1 MNVQLIAL
9 DMDGT
14 TLQDDHLSISLRT
27 EQAIKA
33 AVAKGIVVVPATGR
47 LDTLLPQSLMRMD
60 GIRYAITS
68 NGAATYDMQNQK
80 MIYSD
85 FIQAEVVQEILNMLP
100 LKDVLVEIF
109 RNGKLLVERSYI
121 ETLLNY
127 PVSFLHLDVLKRIQT
142 QVDDL
147 SDYVQTHSDQ
157 IEKINMPF
165 VQPEYQNFLWE
176 KLSIL
181 PSIALTSSI
190 ANNMEINSA
199 TANKGAALQ
208 KLCEFLKIA
217 PENVIAMGDNGND
230 IEMLQFAGTSIAMGN
245 ATDGA
250 KSAATTVTLPSNED
264 GVAIAIEKYA
274 LNI

>member
-1 MNVQLIAL
+1 MNVKLIAL

-14 TLQDDHLSISLRT
+14 TLQDDHVSISHRT
-27 EQAIKA
+27 EQAIQA

-47 LDTLLPQSLMRMD
+47 LDALLPQSLMKMD

-68 NGAATYDMQNQK
+68 NGAATYDMKNQK

-85 FIQAEVVQEILNMLP
+85 FIRAEVVREILNMLP
-100 LKDVLVEIF
+100 LQDVLVEIF
-109 RNGKLLVERSYI
+109 RNGKLLVERSYM
-121 ETLLNY
+121 ETLMNY
-127 PVSFLHLDVLKRIQT
+127 PVPFLHLDDLKRIQT
-142 QVDDL
+142 QVDNL

-165 VQPEYQNFLWE
+165 VQLEYQSSLWE
-176 KLSIL
+176 KLSVL

-208 KLCEFLKIA
+208 KLCEFLRIA

-230 IEMLQFAGTSIAMGN
+230 IEMLQFAGTSVAMGN
-245 ATDGA
+245 ATDEA
-250 KSAATTVTLPSNED
+250 KAAATTVTLPNNED
-264 GVAIAIEKYA
+264 GVAMAIEKYA